1 MKPVDQPYEAHQIC
15 DTCQEDGEFFMEEM
29 FDLTGRS
36 VWKSKKRMAGPVKP
50 NDNNANK
57 KMFR

>member
-1 MKPVDQPYEAHQIC
+1 MKPVEQPYEAHQIC
-15 DTCQEDGEFFMEEM
+15 DTCQEDGECFMEEM

>member
-15 DTCQEDGEFFMEEM
+15 DTCQEDGECFIEEM

-36 VWKSKKRMAGPVKP
+36 V
-50 NDNNANK
+50 
-57 KMFR
+57 